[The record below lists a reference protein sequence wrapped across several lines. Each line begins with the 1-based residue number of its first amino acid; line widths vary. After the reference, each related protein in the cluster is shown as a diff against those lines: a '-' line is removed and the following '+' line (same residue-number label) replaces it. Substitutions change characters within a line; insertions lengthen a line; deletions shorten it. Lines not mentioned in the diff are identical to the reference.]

1 MSTLEQEIHTI
12 GRRAREASRS
22 LARLTADQ
30 KNANACDLVGKEV
43 RRCHGSAIANASQ

>member
-12 GRRAREASRS
+12 GRRAREAGRS

-30 KNANACDLVGKEV
+30 KNAILVAMADEILA
-43 RRCHGSAIANASQ
+43 RTPEILDANT